1 MAKKNTNKK
10 SDVVKVNYTNKT
22 SVKEDFNKSINKS
35 KGFSKEE
42 YLEKS
47 FNLRVDQFNHKK
59 EMDYKNFGLK
69 ANNAV
74 EDRNLSKY
82 KIDQQVSLAKWAKKQ
97 DLAFREKKLNAQMSM
112 NIQNEAAKMVEA
124 KKRAKKDA
132 LKTVWH
138 GLFGHRF

>member
-10 SDVVKVNYTNKT
+10 SDIITDSYINEP
-22 SVKEDFNKSINKS
+22 SVKEDFNNSINKS
-35 KGFSKEE
+35 KSFSKAE

-47 FNLRVDQFNHKK
+47 FNLRSAQFDHKK
-59 EMDYKNFGLK
+59 SMDFKNFGFK
-69 ANNAV
+69 VDNANKNR
-74 EDRNLSKY
+74 EFSKY
-82 KIDQQVSLAKWAKKQ
+82 KFDQTMSFNKWKTNKE
-97 DLAFREKKLNAQMSM
+97 LAFKEKKFNTQMSM
-112 NIQNEAAKMVEA
+112 SIQNEAAKMVEA

>member
-1 MAKKNTNKK
+1 MAKNTNKK
-10 SDVVKVNYTNKT
+10 SGSVKWNVDNKN

-97 DLAFREKKLNAQMSM
+97 DLAFREKKLNAQMNMS
-112 NIQNEAAKMVEA
+112 IQNEAAKMVEA